1 MEIEDLLESG
11 DYYRQAEEFMQNV
24 NLLGTEDVP
33 EGITVNA
40 SDLTND
46 LLSFL
51 PSAAKDF
58 SEQGLYEEAGV
69 MRVADESLNKK
80 NPGQRTISVAISS
93 SGEDMVRWQV
103 YARIYE
109 LAKRYR
115 TFEKKPSYESSGQS
129 ISAEF
134 NFRD

>member
-46 LLSFL
+46 LLNFL
-51 PSAAKDF
+51 PRASDDF
-58 SEQGLYEEAGV
+58 KKQGLHEEADV
-69 MRVADESLNKK
+69 MRVADESLNRK
-80 NPGQRTISVAISS
+80 NPGQRNISVTISG
-93 SGEDMVRWQV
+93 GEEIARWQV
-103 YARIYE
+103 FARIND
-109 LAKRYR
+109 LAKGYR
-115 TFEKKPSYESSGQS
+115 TFERKLSYLTSEQS
-129 ISAEF
+129 IFRKF